1 MKYRVALASYD
12 GQYVDHHFGHAYKYY
27 IYEFDGEK
35 DTYEYIE
42 KRFVDAQCECH
53 DQSQDAFADVFDKLS
68 DTGAIV
74 ISRIGPDAIRI
85 VESNGY
91 VIYESDAEIKNIVES
106 IKENRLFEVDK
117 WREVQKI

>member
-27 IYEFDGEK
+27 IYEFDSKEG
-35 DTYEYIE
+35 TYEYLE
-42 KRFVDAQCECH
+42 RRFVETQCECH

-74 ISRIGPDAIRI
+74 ISRIGPDASRI
-85 VESNGY
+85 VEGKGY
-91 VIYESDAEIKNIVES
+91 VIYESNAKIQNVIES
-106 IKENRLFEVDK
+106 INENRLFEVDK
-117 WREVQKI
+117 WREVQKT